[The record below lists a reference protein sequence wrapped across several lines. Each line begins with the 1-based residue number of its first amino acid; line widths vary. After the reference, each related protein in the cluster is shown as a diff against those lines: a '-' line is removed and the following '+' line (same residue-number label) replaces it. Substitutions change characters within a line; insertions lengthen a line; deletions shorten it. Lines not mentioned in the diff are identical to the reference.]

1 MDLVRTTVDIP
12 DPLYRELK
20 GRAASEGRSVK
31 ELILRGV
38 EQELRSQGRRRGRVT
53 LPIVPSKRPGS
64 LKLDN
69 AKIFEIIPFP

>member
-1 MDLVRTTVDIP
+1 VRTTVDIP

-20 GRAASEGRSVK
+20 GRAASEGSTVK

-38 EQELRSQGRRRGRVT
+38 EQELKGRRTRPPRVT
-53 LPIVPSKRPGS
+53 LPIVRSKRPGS
-64 LKLDN
+64 TKLDN